1 MCPTLHQASTLI
13 LHVLLSETH
22 LTVSTCAFSGQDNY
36 IIVALINLALLE
48 KWLILVT
55 ADIQIELHFNIN

>member
-1 MCPTLHQASTLI
+1 MCPTLHQVSTLI
-13 LHVLLSETH
+13 LHVLSSVTH
-22 LTVSTCAFSGQDNY
+22 LTVSTCAFGSQENY

-55 ADIQIELHFNIN
+55 ADIQIELHFKY